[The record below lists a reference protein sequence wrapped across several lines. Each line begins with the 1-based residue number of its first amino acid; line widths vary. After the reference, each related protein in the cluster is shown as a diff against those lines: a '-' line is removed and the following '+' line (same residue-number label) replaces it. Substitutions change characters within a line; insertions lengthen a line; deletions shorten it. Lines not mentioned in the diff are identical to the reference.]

1 MLNWWHR
8 LSLQIKVTLIVIFI
22 VGVSAGATDWL
33 EARSIQHIV
42 EDNVRAAALAVGY
55 SVDQNVTSRAQLSNR
70 EARTKELEKIFTNLP
85 DLLNIVMYEF
95 PAEPGE
101 NPIPITSA
109 GPTELLLL
117 SHPAPR
123 KSVRPY

>member
-1 MLNWWHR
+1 MQGQLAPAADILSRISIEQENPRDYHGSMLNWWHR

-70 EARTKELEKIFTNLP
+70 EARTKELEKIFANLP
-85 DLLNIVMYEF
+85 DLS
-95 PAEPGE
+95 
-101 NPIPITSA
+101 TS
-109 GPTELLLL
+109 
-117 SHPAPR
+117 
-123 KSVRPY
+123 